1 MTQTSVAECAQCHR
15 RPLLNVKHCKATPL
29 LPLQNEESETPDAHL
44 VLLLPRHHWK
54 HPDQLHHCEVWKLH
68 CLQLQ
73 DPAECCK
80 YSRKDDWWLTPL
92 PPGNLQLLPILQSS
106 QHCWRLHPP
115 PHIFF
120 SLLPYRGNTGARVCV
135 CVGFFKVYVLLCV
148 CFFPKLITELT
159 NEIWQPQTL
168 VSFRGF

>member
-1 MTQTSVAECAQCHR
+1 MIMTQTSVAECAQCHR

-92 PPGNLQLLPILQSS
+92 PPGNLQHLPILQSS

-115 PHIFF
+115 PTFF
-120 SLLPYRGNTGARVCV
+120 SVSCPTEEILEPVCV
-135 CVGFFKVYVLLCV
+135 CVWAFLKCTYYCV
-148 CFFPKLITELT
+148 F
-159 NEIWQPQTL
+159 
-168 VSFRGF
+168 VSFQS